1 MAPTTGILGALVL
14 LVVCT
19 PMLRATENEIPET
32 VHQLTASVNTRRL
45 ANVVGDEFVSF
56 STKPQDIFDGQGNP
70 ICETSFLMA
79 QSLGRTYLKVVAD
92 SSQLHLQTTG
102 GQSVIGGPD
111 DAGLVQ
117 IKASAWQ
124 AFYEWANRAG
134 VVPVFV
140 LDYPTDGGLW
150 DPKKALQVLSAAS
163 GLGIEECQWQL
174 GNGNVLDGSKYGE
187 DLKTFRTMLKA
198 FPKQRWGVVACELK
212 PNGAVPLEEI
222 QYFHANIDTLVDAIT
237 ISRPLYGE
245 STWNSSSLQREAHL
259 RGLYRQRLPLWLDL
273 VDQRKEEPQ
282 QKIPCDDRCLKEGLE
297 YARTL
302 GEAARGGVSTV
313 FKPVHRSSIQQYTL
327 DYLTAL
333 LYKRTVGNKVFS
345 VQQQQPDVSR
355 TSIYAYCTR
364 NVSGSVTL
372 VVVNEE
378 ETDAINATI
387 RLTTRA
393 LSSSVELFLV
403 SVQNGLPMVNNRAF
417 TDGSTVPELEPVT
430 AVTTLSNGVSFYVP
444 AQTILFATVPDVQ
457 VRECRNIHLPTL
469 RKSVLSR
476 DLINDP
482 TSTDVLLQELIGALL
497 EHAPLEP
504 LQRRRRSAVTEKR
517 KRFLSRFSGAAQDGD
532 LAESL
537 AQALSGAQP
546 EPSPTERSVRGP
558 RQTQAYKR
566 QQRRVR
572 QKEKRVEKRNLRKM
586 KHPLRESYRERAKRG
601 GHQLLMHRATSKHP
615 NHRVHQRLLKRMSA
629 KLASR
634 KTKRSSLAEAVNEP
648 PSFTTSDEEE
658 QQGNRSDFPLGD
670 VHLVISKTAGST
682 DGGLDYVSMDSEG
695 SESVEYRRP
704 DRRTPRHR
712 PGVRRRIT
720 ISQRDFHRFGLG
732 RERMP
737 VDSEEKV
744 DCKYHRSVPRRKE
757 QDMETRE
764 TKRVDRYI
772 PIEIERVDQRQ
783 EKSAEGTTMPPGHG
797 AEDSREGFTIAHST
811 NEKEN
816 DGNNEELTEGSS
828 PNGPSEDLE
837 SDGFDEPESNRAE
850 PEEMQLFTPAPR
862 TSAERSI
869 VPWLDNPPQ
878 WSLESTSAEVAEVLH
893 RRYKR
898 SGGQA
903 LESVESHEVER
914 LEDFFRTNAKL
925 QQKFAEMFDL
935 LLEAIEELEES
946 EENDAKED
954 TDDDEDETSENDTHR
969 RIKRNALLHPQS
981 WESRERSNM
990 IQRQQESSESKE
1002 NQIEVVRN
1010 ERADPE
1016 ATGTEQPPVDDQP
1029 NRPLLGSDEGKPGA
1043 YVLRSVVNFMR
1054 RATSEFHQLFSGW
1067 FKKTT

>member
-1 MAPTTGILGALVL
+1 MAPKAWVLSALVL
-14 LVVCT
+14 LVICT
-19 PMLRATENEIPET
+19 PVLRATENEIPEA

-150 DPKKALQVLSAAS
+150 DAKKALQVLSAAS
-163 GLGIEECQWQL
+163 GLGIEECRWQL

-222 QYFHANIDTLVDAIT
+222 QYFHANIDTLVDAVT

-245 STWNSSSLQREAHL
+245 SAWNSSSLQREAHL

-273 VDQRKEEPQ
+273 VDQRDEEPQ
-282 QKIPCDDRCLKEGLE
+282 PKTSCDDRCLKEGLE

-313 FKPVHRSSIQQYTL
+313 FKPVHRGSIQQYTL

-345 VQQQQPDVSR
+345 VQQQQQPDASR
-355 TSIYAYCTR
+355 TSVYAYCTR

-393 LSSSVELFLV
+393 LSSPVELFLV
-403 SVQNGLPMVNNRAF
+403 GVQNGQPTVNNRAF
-417 TDGSTVPELEPVT
+417 TDGSTVPELVPVT

-444 AQTILFATVPDVQ
+444 AQTILFATVPGVQ
-457 VRECRNIHLPTL
+457 VRECRNMHLPAW
-469 RKSVLSR
+469 RKPALPR
-476 DLINDP
+476 ELINDP

-497 EHAPLEP
+497 EQAPLEP
-504 LQRRRRSAVTEKR
+504 LQRKRRSVATEKR
-517 KRFLSRFSGAAQDGD
+517 KRFLARFPGAAQDGD

-546 EPSPTERSVRGP
+546 EPAPTERSARGP

-586 KHPLRESYRERAKRG
+586 KHPLRESQRERSKRG
-601 GHQLLMHRATSKHP
+601 GHQLLMHRAASKHP

-648 PSFTTSDEEE
+648 PSFMTSNEDEE
-658 QQGNRSDFPLGD
+658 QQGGRSDFPLGD
-670 VHLVISKTAGST
+670 VHLVISKTAGGT
-682 DGGLDYVSMDSEG
+682 DGGPDYVSLDSE
-695 SESVEYRRP
+695 ESVEYRKP
-704 DRRTPRHR
+704 DRRTPRYR
-712 PGVRRRIT
+712 PGVRRRVT
-720 ISQRDFHRFGLG
+720 ISHRDFHRFGLA

-737 VDSEEKV
+737 VDSEEEV
-744 DCKYHRSVPRRKE
+744 NCKYHRGAPRRKE
-757 QDMETRE
+757 QDMETKE

-783 EKSAEGTTMPPGHG
+783 ENSDEDTTMSPGH
-797 AEDSREGFTIAHST
+797 EDSREGFTIAQST
-811 NEKEN
+811 NEKEA
-816 DGNNEELTEGSS
+816 DDADEELTEGSS
-828 PNGPSEDLE
+828 PSGPSEDQE
-837 SDGFDEPESNRAE
+837 PDDFDEPEPNRAE
-850 PEEMQLFTPAPR
+850 SEEVQLFTPAPR
-862 TSAERSI
+862 TSEERQI
-869 VPWLDNPPQ
+869 KPWLDNPPQ

-898 SGGQA
+898 SGQA
-903 LESVESHEVER
+903 LDSVESHEVER

-935 LLEAIEELEES
+935 LLEAIEELEDS

-954 TDDDEDETSENDTHR
+954 TDDDDDGDEASENDAHR
-969 RIKRNALLHPQS
+969 RTKRNALLHPQS

-1002 NQIEVVRN
+1002 SQIIPVVRN

-1016 ATGTEQPPVDDQP
+1016 PTGTEPVDDHP
-1029 NRPLLGSDEGKPGA
+1029 DGPVVDSDDGKPGA

-1067 FKKTT
+1067 FKKTS